1 MNLSR
6 ENLFAMFFFK
16 KEYVYYVRIH
26 KSFYFLQEHY
36 NSSNYL
42 LPYSLCHCFLLC
54 HMQIPSSIVKS
65 YLCFPVEHLKNGSM
79 SILKCKSQISCAF
92 LECSKTIN
100 IKKKLDSRQHLYQQI
115 LIFRIHKELIQI
127 NQEKK
132 TKKTK
137 LAKPTGTDTFIHD
150 KRISTWKDVQLY

>member
-1 MNLSR
+1 
-6 ENLFAMFFFK
+6 
-16 KEYVYYVRIH
+16 
-26 KSFYFLQEHY
+26 
-36 NSSNYL
+36 
-42 LPYSLCHCFLLC
+42 
-54 HMQIPSSIVKS
+54 
-65 YLCFPVEHLKNGSM
+65 M